1 MERPGAQQHYRIEYY
16 LHDSITWRYEISRL
30 AREMYC
36 QIKARRNRID
46 KDGNLI
52 NISDKEIEFGYSDS
66 FGVSKPSF
74 VKGIEELRAKGLI
87 KLVKPGK
94 LPKVKAV
101 YALSNKWKV
110 YERSLKYSEQYTEKE
125 RRQIQ
130 DEFSDGQSE
139 EYNNNP
145 PDNKE

>member
-1 MERPGAQQHYRIEYY
+1 MERLGAQHYRIEYY

-30 AREMYC
+30 ARELYC
-36 QIKARRNRID
+36 QLKARRNRID

-74 VKGIEELRAKGLI
+74 VKGIEELRMKGLI

-94 LPKVKAV
+94 LPKIKAV

-110 YERSLKYSEQYTEKE
+110 YERSLKYSGQYTEGE

-130 DEFSDGQSE
+130 DELSDGQSE
-139 EYNNNP
+139 GCHNT
-145 PDNKE
+145 PDNEE